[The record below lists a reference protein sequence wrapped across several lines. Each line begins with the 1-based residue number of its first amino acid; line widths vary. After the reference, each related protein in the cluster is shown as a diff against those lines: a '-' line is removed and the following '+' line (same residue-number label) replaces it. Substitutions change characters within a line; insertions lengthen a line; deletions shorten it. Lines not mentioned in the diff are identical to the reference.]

1 MLQNHTLSIRIWTLL
16 LLCIT
21 SACSSDPIIDD
32 NAGGTEERP
41 DVIGGSPST
50 DDDTHWDATFTAKN
64 ADGVLIHYNRL
75 NADECEV
82 ARGNYTGDL
91 NIPNT
96 VAYRNKDLK
105 VTSIERLAFART
117 LDDYYSGYNK
127 GIRTIS
133 IPENMRHIGEGAFIY
148 GLLES
153 VNYASYKSLCSIKF
167 DDGNSSPLIC
177 QGCQML
183 INGELIKEAV
193 IPNGIDTI
201 PPFAFAY
208 NEQLSSVILSD
219 GVKHIGEY
227 SFIGCLNLT
236 EIQFSDGLRSIGHSA
251 FHGAHLQGITLPA
264 SISSI
269 DEDAF
274 AECHDLTSVRILNP
288 TPPDCH
294 PEVFHFYNSNNSRIY
309 GTLRVPQ
316 GSLTA
321 YHDIAPWNR
330 FNSIKEF
337 DSEGNDTT
345 NDNALLYGTW
355 VCYKEGHETE
365 YWRFA
370 ENNTLSMWLT
380 ITYSSGDVTTRQ
392 CYTDLPF
399 AFDAGTL
406 LLKVFVSEDQVIT
419 YRLRDI
425 SADQFSDEAYYSY
438 YRQKE

>member
-1 MLQNHTLSIRIWTLL
+1 MLQNHTLSTRIWTLL

-96 VAYRNKDLK
+96 VVYRNKDLK

-148 GLLES
+148 GLLKS

-167 DDGNSSPLIC
+167 DDGNSTPMIC
-177 QGCQML
+177 SGCQLL
-183 INGELIKEAV
+183 INGELITEAV

-227 SFIGCLNLT
+227 SFIDCPNLT
-236 EIQFSDGLRSIGHSA
+236 KVLVPNGLKFIGHSA
-251 FHGAHLQGITLPA
+251 FVNAAIESITLPT
-264 SISSI
+264 SISTI
-269 DEDAF
+269 AEDAF
-274 AECHDLTSVRILNP
+274 AGCNDLTSVKILSP
-288 TPPDCH
+288 TPPNCH
-294 PEVFHFYNSNNSRIY
+294 PEAFHHYNSNNDHIY

-316 GSLTA
+316 GALPS
-321 YHDIAPWNR
+321 YHGIAPWNR
-330 FNSIKEF
+330 FNCIKEV

-355 VCYKEGHETE
+355 VCHKEGHETE
-365 YWRFA
+365 YWKFA
-370 ENNTLSMWLT
+370 ENNTWSMWHT
-380 ITYSSGDVTTRQ
+380 ISDFSGNITTHQ

-399 AFDAGTL
+399 AYDAGTM
-406 LLKVFVSEDQVIT
+406 LLKIFVSEDQVIT
-419 YRLRDI
+419 YRLRDL
-425 SADQFSDEAYYSY
+425 SADQFSNEAYYTFR
-438 YRQKE
+438 RQKE